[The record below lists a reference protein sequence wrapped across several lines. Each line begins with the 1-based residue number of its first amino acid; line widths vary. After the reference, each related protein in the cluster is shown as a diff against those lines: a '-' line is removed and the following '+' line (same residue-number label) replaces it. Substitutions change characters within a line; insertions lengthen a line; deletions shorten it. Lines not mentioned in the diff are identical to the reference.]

1 MNAISADCM
10 LNYSHAMKLYKK
22 ILLSVLS
29 AIMFVGVE
37 MTVSANTDI
46 GRYRTKWLREISQ
59 YTGMSSVIDTLKDGH
74 YYGTFRWMKYP
85 LNVTVNDGEVSH
97 IGIQLFTKAER
108 EAMPVAP
115 VYDFMERYLLET
127 HLESELKDFDRGYY
141 ITDGVIVEKGN
152 LKNLHNVCGDS
163 TLMFTS
169 QFYNGR
175 RYSVSWHRNDTDIFR
190 ISFPA
195 SYRLLC
201 GYILDER
208 EQSLSRR
215 ISYADSTTRKPLSV
229 DRQDLEECDSLLGSY
244 HIRKGDYCVLPIINN
259 DRCYFVN
266 DTIAELLYGSSYPV
280 ESLKNLLVTGEIKNR
295 FTAKLRM
302 MRYGGKI
309 EEFSVP
315 LNTLI
320 NYFIDKEGCTPYFGL
335 KGLYPEKKLITA
347 ICEMVNAANGYEHL
361 MSITFNIDML
371 TKKEGEI
378 EIRLTPYIPTH
389 DIKNLYK
396 PKNKKT

>member
-1 MNAISADCM
+1 MNVISADCM
-10 LNYSHAMKLYKK
+10 LNYSHAMRLYKK

-37 MTVSANTDI
+37 MTVSANTGI

-152 LKNLHNVCGDS
+152 LKNLHSVYGDS
-163 TLMFTS
+163 TLMFT
-169 QFYNGR
+169 YRLDNGR
-175 RYSVSWHRNDTDIFR
+175 RYCVSWNREDKDIFR

-195 SYRLLC
+195 SYKLLN

-215 ISYADSTTRKPLSV
+215 ISSYADSTARVPLSV
-229 DRQDLEECDSLLGSY
+229 DRQNLEECDSILGSY
-244 HIRKGDYCVLPIINN
+244 YIRKGDYCVLPIINN
-259 DRCYFVN
+259 DRCYSVN
-266 DTIAELLYGSSYPV
+266 DTITKLLYGPSYPV
-280 ESLKNLLVTGEIKNR
+280 ESLKNLLVTGEIENQ

-302 MRYGGKI
+302 LRYGGKF

-320 NYFIDKEGCTPYFGL
+320 NYFIDEEGCAPYFGV
-335 KGLYPEKKLITA
+335 KGFYPEKKLITA
-347 ICEMVNAANGYEHL
+347 LFEMVNTANGYEHM
-361 MSITFNIDML
+361 MSITFNTDIL
-371 TKKEGEI
+371 NKKKGDI
-378 EIRLTPYIPTH
+378 GIRLVPYIPTH
-389 DIKNLYK
+389 NIRNLYK
-396 PKNKKT
+396 K